1 MAWPP
6 PRCPWS
12 PAPTSS
18 RRLQND
24 GRATPQLGQGS
35 RRRDAVRIAQV
46 AGRGVRGRTGNPVPR
61 AGRPRPVRRNT
72 AFLARRPRRRSHL
85 DAAADGGTP
94 GRTEG
99 LSHRPGVH
107 QTQRPRSRPY
117 QPADSGGVGRGGR
130 LSVPHQLADVFGGD
144 VQPSRVRSR
153 RRRISRRRHPA
164 CADGE
169 GGDPHRSRPAVTPI
183 YPFSAIVGH
192 DRLRLALLLCAV
204 RPEIGGVL
212 IRGEKGTAKSTA
224 VRALA
229 HVLAEVDGAS
239 LVELPIGATEDR
251 VVGSL
256 DLQKVL
262 RDGEHAFSPGLLAR
276 AHGGVLYVDEVN
288 LLHDHLV
295 DVILDAAA
303 MGRVHVE
310 RDGVSHSHEARFV
323 LIGTMNPEEGELRP
337 QLLDRFGLTV
347 DVHASRDVE
356 VRADVIRQ
364 RMAFEAEPAV
374 FAERYAEADAELAR
388 RVAAARLR
396 VGSVALPDNELRR
409 IAALCAAFDVDGMR
423 ADLVVARTAV
433 AHAAWRGASVVA
445 EEDIRVA
452 AELALPHRRRR
463 DPFDDPGLDPEQLDD
478 AMAQARG
485 AADEPDPDPPG
496 GGESTSAESS
506 EDAVPQRNS
515 ASHSRPSAA
524 PSPVFRTR
532 ALVVPGVGEGAPGRR
547 SRARNRTGKAISATD
562 ERDAGHGVHVF
573 GTLLAT
579 AARQRHPGAP
589 RPQPEDVRRAIREG
603 REGNLVIFVVDA
615 SGSMAARD
623 RMSAVSGATLSL
635 LRDAYQRRDKVAVI
649 TFRQQDAQLLLPPTT
664 SVHIAGRRLARFD
677 TGGKTP
683 LAQGL
688 LAARDVVVREK
699 ARDRARRSLVVVLTD
714 GRATGGPDPLGRARV
729 AAARLVAEGAAA
741 VVIDCE
747 TSYVR
752 LGWAEEL
759 AMQLGAPS
767 VRLAQ
772 LRADALT
779 DVVRTAA

>member
-1 MAWPP
+1 
-6 PRCPWS
+6 
-12 PAPTSS
+12 
-18 RRLQND
+18 
-24 GRATPQLGQGS
+24 
-35 RRRDAVRIAQV
+35 VI
-46 AGRGVRGRTGNPVPR
+46 
-61 AGRPRPVRRNT
+61 
-72 AFLARRPRRRSHL
+72 
-85 DAAADGGTP
+85 
-94 GRTEG
+94 
-99 LSHRPGVH
+99 
-107 QTQRPRSRPY
+107 
-117 QPADSGGVGRGGR
+117 
-130 LSVPHQLADVFGGD
+130 
-144 VQPSRVRSR
+144 PS
-153 RRRISRRRHPA
+153 
-164 CADGE
+164 
-169 GGDPHRSRPAVTPI
+169 

-229 HVLAEVDGAS
+229 HVLAATGAAEAATSDGVGGHI
-239 LVELPIGATEDR
+239 VELPIGATEDR

-256 DLQKVL
+256 DLRKVL

-295 DVILDAAA
+295 DVILDSAA
-303 MGRVHVE
+303 MGRVYVE
-310 RDGVSHSHEARFV
+310 RDGVSHTYESRFV

-347 DVHASRDVE
+347 DVQASRDVD

-364 RMAFEAEPAV
+364 RMAFEADPVA
-374 FAERYAEADAELAR
+374 FAERYAEADAELAG
-388 RVAAARLR
+388 RVAAARAI
-396 VGSVALPDNELRR
+396 VDSVTLPDNELRR

-433 AHAAWRGASVVA
+433 AHAAWRGADTVA

-463 DPFDDPGLDPEQLDD
+463 DPFDDPGLDQHALDD
-478 AMAQARG
+478 AMAQAG
-485 AADEPDPDPPG
+485 ESADAPEPDPDPDPQPPG
-496 GGESTSAESS
+496 GGEAPSDSES
-506 EDAVPQRNS
+506 AVPHRNS
-515 ASHSRPSAA
+515 STRTRPSAP
-524 PSPVFRTR
+524 PSAVFRTR
-532 ALVVPGVGEGAPGRR
+532 ALVVPGIGEGAPGRR

-562 ERDAGHGVHVF
+562 DFRAGHGVHVF

-579 AARQRHPGAP
+579 AGRQRRPGRP
-589 RPQPEDVRRAIREG
+589 RPEPDDVRRAIREG

-649 TFRQQDAQLLLPPTT
+649 TFRQQQAQVVLPPTS
-664 SVHIAGRRLARFD
+664 SVHIASRRLARFD

-688 LAARDVVVREK
+688 LAARDLVVREK
-699 ARDRARRSLVVVLTD
+699 VRDRARRSLVVVLTD
-714 GRATGGPDPLGRARV
+714 GRATGGPDPLARART
-729 AAARLVAEGAAA
+729 AAGLLVAEGAAA
-741 VVIDCE
+741 VVVDCE

-752 LGWAEEL
+752 LGL
-759 AMQLGAPS
+759 AVDLANHLGAPA
-767 VRLAQ
+767 VQLAQ

-779 DVVRTAA
+779 DIVRTAA

>member
-1 MAWPP
+1 M
-6 PRCPWS
+6 
-12 PAPTSS
+12 T
-18 RRLQND
+18 
-24 GRATPQLGQGS
+24 
-35 RRRDAVRIAQV
+35 
-46 AGRGVRGRTGNPVPR
+46 
-61 AGRPRPVRRNT
+61 
-72 AFLARRPRRRSHL
+72 
-85 DAAADGGTP
+85 
-94 GRTEG
+94 
-99 LSHRPGVH
+99 
-107 QTQRPRSRPY
+107 
-117 QPADSGGVGRGGR
+117 
-130 LSVPHQLADVFGGD
+130 
-144 VQPSRVRSR
+144 
-153 RRRISRRRHPA
+153 
-164 CADGE
+164 
-169 GGDPHRSRPAVTPI
+169 

-224 VRALA
+224 VRGLA
-229 HVLAEVDGAS
+229 KVLSAVDGAS

-295 DVILDAAA
+295 DVLLDAAA
-303 MGRVHVE
+303 MGWVHVE

-347 DVHASRDVE
+347 DVHASRDVD
-356 VRADVIRQ
+356 VRVDVIRQ
-364 RMAFEAEPAV
+364 RMAFEADPDG
-374 FAERYAEADAELAR
+374 FAERYVEADAELADR
-388 RVAAARLR
+388 IAAARAA
-396 VGSVALPDNELRR
+396 VEWVALPDSELRR

-433 AHAAWRGASVVA
+433 AHAAWRGADTVT
-445 EEDIRVA
+445 EEDVRVA

-463 DPFDDPGLDPEQLDD
+463 DPFDDPGLDPGQLDD
-478 AMAQARG
+478 AMEQAAE
-485 AADEPDPDPPG
+485 AADSDPEPDPDPDPPG
-496 GGESTSAESS
+496 GGGSS
-506 EDAVPQRNS
+506 SPDDVPDSPGPQGASNS
-515 ASHSRPSAA
+515 APRPSAP
-524 PSPVFRTR
+524 PSAVFRTR

-547 SRARNRTGKAISATD
+547 SRARNRTGTVISSTTAHD
-562 ERDAGHGVHVF
+562 EGHGLHVF

-579 AARQRHPGAP
+579 AGRQREKGRP
-589 RPQPEDVRRAIREG
+589 RPSPADIRLAVREG

-649 TFRQQDAQLLLPPTT
+649 TFRQQAAQLLLPPTS

-683 LAQGL
+683 LAEGL
-688 LAARDVVVREK
+688 LAARDVLVREK
-699 ARDRARRSLVVVLTD
+699 ARDRARRALVVVLTD
-714 GRATGGPDPLGRARV
+714 GRATGGPDPLGRTRE
-729 AAARLVAEGAAA
+729 AAARLVAEHAAA
-741 VVIDCE
+741 VVVDCE

-752 LGWAEEL
+752 LGLAEQL
-759 AMQLGAPS
+759 AAQLGAPA
-767 VRLAQ
+767 VRLAH
-772 LRADALT
+772 LRADSLT

>member
-1 MAWPP
+1 
-6 PRCPWS
+6 
-12 PAPTSS
+12 
-18 RRLQND
+18 
-24 GRATPQLGQGS
+24 
-35 RRRDAVRIAQV
+35 
-46 AGRGVRGRTGNPVPR
+46 
-61 AGRPRPVRRNT
+61 
-72 AFLARRPRRRSHL
+72 
-85 DAAADGGTP
+85 
-94 GRTEG
+94 
-99 LSHRPGVH
+99 
-107 QTQRPRSRPY
+107 
-117 QPADSGGVGRGGR
+117 
-130 LSVPHQLADVFGGD
+130 
-144 VQPSRVRSR
+144 
-153 RRRISRRRHPA
+153 
-164 CADGE
+164 
-169 GGDPHRSRPAVTPI
+169 VTPEGRSEASRG

-204 RPEIGGVL
+204 RPAIGGVL

-224 VRALA
+224 VRGLA
-229 HVLAEVDGAS
+229 HVLAAVDGAA

-262 RDGEHAFSPGLLAR
+262 RDGEHAFSPGLLSR
-276 AHGGVLYVDEVN
+276 ANGGVLYVDEVN

-310 RDGVSHSHEARFV
+310 RDGVSHSHDASFV

-347 DVHASRDVE
+347 DVQASRDVG

-364 RMAFEAEPAV
+364 RLAFEADPAG
-374 FAERYAEADAELAR
+374 FAQRYAAADADLAR
-388 RVAAARLR
+388 RITTARA
-396 VGSVALPDNELRR
+396 SVDAVDLPDKELRR

-433 AHAAWRGASVVA
+433 AHAAWRGADAVT

-463 DPFDDPGLDPEQLDD
+463 DPFDDPGLDQDQLDE
-478 AMAQARG
+478 AMAQAG
-485 AADEPDPDPPG
+485 ESAEDKPPEPDPGPPG
-496 GGESTSAESS
+496 GGESASDPGHPVQQHNSS
-506 EDAVPQRNS
+506 SQA
-515 ASHSRPSAA
+515 RPSAA

-547 SRARNRTGKAISATD
+547 SRARNRTGKAISETADPTT
-562 ERDAGHGVHVF
+562 GHGVHVF
-573 GTLLAT
+573 GTLLA
-579 AARQRHPGAP
+579 AAGRQRRPGRP
-589 RPQPEDVRRAIREG
+589 RPEPADVRRAIREG

-623 RMSAVSGATLSL
+623 RMSAVGGATLSL

-649 TFRQQDAQLLLPPTT
+649 TFRQHEAQLLLPPTS
-664 SVHIAGRRLARFD
+664 SVHIASRRLARFD

-683 LAQGL
+683 LAHGL

-714 GRATGGPDPLGRARV
+714 GRATGGPDPLGRTRT
-729 AAARLVAEGAAA
+729 AAGLLVAEGAAA
-741 VVIDCE
+741 VVVDCE

-752 LGWAEEL
+752 LGLAEQL
-759 AMQLGAPS
+759 ADYLGAPA

-772 LRADALT
+772 LRADSLT

>member
-1 MAWPP
+1 M
-6 PRCPWS
+6 
-12 PAPTSS
+12 
-18 RRLQND
+18 
-24 GRATPQLGQGS
+24 
-35 RRRDAVRIAQV
+35 
-46 AGRGVRGRTGNPVPR
+46 
-61 AGRPRPVRRNT
+61 
-72 AFLARRPRRRSHL
+72 
-85 DAAADGGTP
+85 
-94 GRTEG
+94 
-99 LSHRPGVH
+99 
-107 QTQRPRSRPY
+107 
-117 QPADSGGVGRGGR
+117 
-130 LSVPHQLADVFGGD
+130 
-144 VQPSRVRSR
+144 
-153 RRRISRRRHPA
+153 
-164 CADGE
+164 
-169 GGDPHRSRPAVTPI
+169 TPI

-192 DRLRLALLLCAV
+192 DRLRLALVLCAV

-224 VRALA
+224 VRGLA
-229 HVLAEVDGAS
+229 DVLSAVDAESA

-256 DLQKVL
+256 DLQRVL

-295 DVILDAAA
+295 DVLLDAAA
-303 MGRVHVE
+303 MGRVHIE
-310 RDGVSHSHEARFV
+310 RDGVSHSHESRFV

-347 DVHASRDVE
+347 DVHASRDVD
-356 VRADVIRQ
+356 VRADVIRA
-364 RMAFEAEPAV
+364 RMAFEADPAA
-374 FAERYAEADAELAR
+374 FADSYAGQDAELAR
-388 RVAAARLR
+388 RIAAARHS
-396 VGSVALPDNELRR
+396 VGGVVLPDSEVRR

-433 AHAAWRGASVVA
+433 AHAAWRGSHIVG

-463 DPFDDPGLDPEQLDD
+463 DPFDDPGLDPQQLDD
-478 AMAQARG
+478 AMAQTQDQ
-485 AADEPDPDPPG
+485 ADDPDPDPPNG
-496 GGESTSAESS
+496 GGTSATDSDDPAPQSNSS
-506 EDAVPQRNS
+506 PKT
-515 ASHSRPSAA
+515 RPSAA
-524 PSPVFRTR
+524 PSGVFRTR
-532 ALVVPGVGEGAPGRR
+532 TLVVPGVGEGAPGRR
-547 SRARNRTGKAISATD
+547 SRARNRTGTTVSSTT
-562 ERDAGHGVHVF
+562 EPEEGHGVHIF
-573 GTLLAT
+573 ATLLA
-579 AARQRHPGAP
+579 AARRQRQPGRP
-589 RPQPEDVRRAIREG
+589 RPEPDDVRRAIREG

-623 RMSAVSGATLSL
+623 RMAAVSGAALSL

-649 TFRQQDAQLLLPPTT
+649 TFRAQQAALLLPPTS

-729 AAARLVAEGAAA
+729 AATRLVAEGAAA
-741 VVIDCE
+741 VVVDCE
-747 TSYVR
+747 TSFVR
-752 LGWAEEL
+752 LGLAEQL
-759 AMQLGAPS
+759 AVQLGAPS
-767 VRLAQ
+767 VRLSQ

-779 DVVRTAA
+779 QIVRTQSSAA